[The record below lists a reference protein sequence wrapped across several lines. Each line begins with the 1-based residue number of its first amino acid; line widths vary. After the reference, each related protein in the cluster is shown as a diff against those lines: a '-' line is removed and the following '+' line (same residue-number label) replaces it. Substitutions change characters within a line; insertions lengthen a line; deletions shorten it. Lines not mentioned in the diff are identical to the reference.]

1 MARNLKAY
9 VWTHEDQE
17 SLLKSLHE
25 ESAQKTQLILPKSIE
40 KKPEPPAPDI
50 FTPTTFDQY
59 MGQVEAKEL
68 ARIMVTASRK
78 EKRPLPNILVVGEY
92 GLGKT
97 TLAKIIHR
105 EYGIDPVVIDASSIN
120 REIPMT
126 GDFLIDEIHNL
137 TPDVADTLN
146 IYLDS
151 GNLRILG
158 CTTDEGQL
166 PSAFRSRFRPLFL
179 QSYSVDD
186 LTSILEAII
195 KRKGVTAT
203 RSTIKMIAARSR
215 FNARQATQYISF
227 IFDYMVVLDQRT
239 ITPHLVQE
247 AFAKLGVDD
256 NGFVERDRRFMAALP
271 DDRAVGLQYLAAIT
285 GINEKTIEQEVEPY
299 LLRMGKLDRSSRGRI
314 KMGEIDTHGPSNLYR
329 TRP

>member
-126 GDFLIDEIHNL
+126 GDFLIDEI
-137 TPDVADTLN
+137 
-146 IYLDS
+146 
-151 GNLRILG
+151 
-158 CTTDEGQL
+158 
-166 PSAFRSRFRPLFL
+166 
-179 QSYSVDD
+179 D

-285 GINEKTIEQEVEPY
+285 GINEKTIEQEV
-299 LLRMGKLDRSSRGRI
+299 DRSSRGRI